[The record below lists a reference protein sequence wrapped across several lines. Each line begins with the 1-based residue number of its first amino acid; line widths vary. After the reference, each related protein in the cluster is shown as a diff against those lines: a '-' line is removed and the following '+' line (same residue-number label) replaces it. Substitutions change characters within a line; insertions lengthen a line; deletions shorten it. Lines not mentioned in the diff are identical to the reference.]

1 MMVLEIQYKN
11 LSVFAMYKMK
21 TNIIIILICL
31 CNASIVAATDELMWY
46 DTDGEMVQS
55 KKLAYTG
62 YWEMKSI
69 GDYLFLWDG
78 MLSKMNS
85 NGIILWSVGEDEKE
99 RQVNLCESK
108 ENNTNYLQGVH
119 QNWRMYTAYIENDS
133 TKKWENQYPKEVL
146 SLRTF
151 VSNNKLG
158 SIEVRA
164 KEENIFHVNV
174 INANGDV
181 IWNTTHAVENDIAD
195 MILRFDREDSV
206 VIGTS
211 NLSRKI
217 DLFQFDSKG
226 QLVARDILEYGFLAS
241 LETTENSIILLLGR
255 NDSNIY
261 DLLYYN
267 KNLEQLLSIELGI
280 YADYETQ
287 LVVDSQDNVFVAGCE
302 RSSGFCQEVK
312 LTKINSDGDI
322 LWTQKFQAESLGLK
336 KMELDKEEN
345 PVIGMDR
352 CDFYDEYGIGCRM
365 LLLKYDSD
373 GNLMWKAESESKDE
387 VEQVFEDLTIDQ
399 DNNVIAMIYSD
410 EADDDSNNDD
420 DDDEKG
426 CGC

>member
-1 MMVLEIQYKN
+1 MTVLEIQYRN
-11 LSVFAMYKMK
+11 LLVFAMFRIK
-21 TNIIIILICL
+21 TATILIILSLSI
-31 CNASIVAATDELMWY
+31 ASIVMATDKLIWY
-46 DTDGEMVQS
+46 DTNGELIQS
-55 KKLAYTG
+55 KKIDYTG

-85 NGIILWSVGEDEKE
+85 NGVILWSVGEDENE

-108 ENNTNYLQGVH
+108 ENNTNYIQGVH
-119 QNWRMYTAYIENDS
+119 RNWRMYTAYIENNS
-133 TKKWENQYPKEVL
+133 TRKWENQYQKEVL

-164 KEENIFHVNV
+164 NEINIFHVNV
-174 INANGDV
+174 IDTNGDV
-181 IWNTTHAVENDIAD
+181 IWNTTHAVESEIAD
-195 MILRFDREDSV
+195 MILRFDHEDSV

-217 DLFQFDSKG
+217 DLFLFDSAG
-226 QLVARDILEYGFLAS
+226 QLVAKDMLEYGFLAS
-241 LETTENSIILLLGR
+241 LETTENGIILLLGR
-255 NDSNIY
+255 NDSSIY

-267 KNLEQLLSIELGI
+267 KNLEQLLSIKLGI

-302 RSSGFCQEVK
+302 SSSGFCQEVK

-345 PVIGMDR
+345 PVIGLDR

-373 GNLMWKAESESKDE
+373 GNFEWMAESESKDE
-387 VEQVFEDLTIDQ
+387 VEQVFKDFTIDQ
-399 DNNVIAMIYSD
+399 DNNVIALIYSD
-410 EADDDSNNDD
+410 EPNDDKNDD
-420 DDDEKG
+420 DDDADQG